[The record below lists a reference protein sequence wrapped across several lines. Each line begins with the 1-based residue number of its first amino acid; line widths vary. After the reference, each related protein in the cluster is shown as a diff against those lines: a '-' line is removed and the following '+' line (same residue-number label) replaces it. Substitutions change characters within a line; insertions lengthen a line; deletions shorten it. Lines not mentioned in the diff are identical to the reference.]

1 MRRTLQQSAVI
12 ILLGVGLG
20 LAANQSSSRGLA
32 LVTPPKP
39 AGKAEEFLALEQ
51 AKLFWQSGNALF
63 LDAREPTD
71 YAAGH
76 IASALNLPAQSFER
90 HFGEIAPLL
99 TPESRLI
106 LYCDGTECELSH
118 RVRGNLRQL
127 GYTNTHLLFNGWTT
141 WRQAGFPTALGGPP

>member
-1 MRRTLQQSAVI
+1 MEWDWGWRLINPRPADWRWLLHQS
-12 ILLGVGLG
+12 
-20 LAANQSSSRGLA
+20 QPSRL
-32 LVTPPKP
+32 KS
-39 AGKAEEFLALEQ
+39 LALEQ

-63 LDAREPTD
+63 LDAREPAD

-141 WRQAGFPTALGGPP
+141 WRQAGLPTALGGPP